1 TLDAISLAQRSGFTT
16 MVSHRSGET
25 EDTTIADLVVAMNCG
40 QLKSGA
46 PCRSE
51 RVAKYNQL
59 LRIEELLDDAAR
71 YAGRTA
77 FPRGAAG
84 GACRPRLPRPRPGG
98 PGPGSPAG
106 PRSSPSCCARSR

>member
-1 TLDAISLAQRSGFTT
+1 MPAAERFEIVTSREHGHVEAVLRAMRRLDFASLLGLR
-16 MVSHRSGET
+16 HCRE
-25 EDTTIADLVVAMNCG
+25 ADLVVAMNCG

-77 FPRGAAG
+77 FPRAAAG
-84 GACRPRLPRPRPGG
+84 GA
-98 PGPGSPAG
+98 
-106 PRSSPSCCARSR
+106 